1 MSKNVERPDMPLTLS
16 SPIRRARRIRDA
28 QARAV
33 VNAGLLTLITIAIAA
48 VLVAFGQQGS

>member
-1 MSKNVERPDMPLTLS
+1 MPLTLS